1 MYVTVSENNS
11 TSYALCATSVSG
23 ASHYIECVT
32 PTGTHRQPPAYTHTA
47 KKVSQPSAM
56 LRNSQAASSRREIPE
71 ITCFIVLF
79 LFCKLSLASLL
90 SPVGTQ
96 WWCLRWNS
104 QHHSL
109 KNVLDLSSLDHQ
121 AHLIILSV
129 LIILIALINFIIVI
143 KLIKLMNLIILI
155 ILIIL
160 IMLQSYGNYTNLV
173 RRKISQKYL
182 SIQTEAMYLNV

>member
-1 MYVTVSENNS
+1 MYVTVTENNS

-32 PTGTHRQPPAYTHTA
+32 PTGTHRRPPAYTHTA
-47 KKVSQPSAM
+47 KKA
-56 LRNSQAASSRREIPE
+56 LGHAKKLSSCREIPE

-90 SPVGTQ
+90 SPVATQ

-109 KNVLDLSSLDHQ
+109 ENILDLSSLDHQ

-129 LIILIALINFIIVI
+129 LIILVALINFIIVI

-160 IMLQSYGNYTNLV
+160 IMLRSYGNYTNLV
-173 RRKISQKYL
+173 RRKSSQKYL